1 MKIHDEGFFLYS
13 KNFGEKSKI
22 LYILSKDY
30 GLIKGL
36 SKSFKNKNINLINLD
51 KIQFTWSSRNQN
63 SLGYLNYEQ
72 ENYNLSSDYFYTII
86 KASASELCIKFLPLW
101 EQNTS
106 IYKEIKNLT
115 LLKYDSNSYLI
126 GKYIKWEMNFL
137 KHLGYG
143 LNINKCCVTGEFNNT
158 YFISPKTGNAVN
170 FEIGKKYAK
179 NLFKIPKCMKE
190 NFKRNKYNDYKEAL
204 KITGF
209 FFLKILENN
218 KFKFI
223 FRNQIINKLESL

>member
-36 SKSFKNKNINLINLD
+36 SKSFKKRNYNLINLD
-51 KIQFTWSSRNQN
+51 KIQFTWSSRNQD

-72 ENYNLSSDYFYTII
+72 QNYNSSNDYFFTIV
-86 KASASELCIKFLPLW
+86 KAAASELCIKFLPLW
-101 EQNTS
+101 EQNNAIYREVNNLS
-106 IYKEIKNLT
+106 I
-115 LLKYDSNSYLI
+115 LKYDSKSYLI
-126 GKYIKWEMNFL
+126 GKYVEWEMNFL
-137 KHLGYG
+137 KHIGYG
-143 LNINKCCVTGEFNNT
+143 LNIHKCCVTGELNNT

-170 FEIGKKYAK
+170 FEIGKKYSK
-179 NLFKIPKCMKE
+179 YLFKIPKCMKE
-190 NFKRNKYNDYKEAL
+190 KFKKKKYNDYIDAL
-204 KITGF
+204 KITEY

-223 FRNQIINKLESL
+223 FRNQIVYHLKGL

>member
-22 LYILSKDY
+22 LYILSKNY

-36 SKSFKNKNINLINLD
+36 SKPLKKRNYNLINLD

-72 ENYNLSSDYFYTII
+72 KNHNLSDDYFFTII
-86 KASASELCIKFLPLW
+86 KAAASELCIKFLPLW
-101 EQNTS
+101 ESNTVIYREINNLS
-106 IYKEIKNLT
+106 ILE
-115 LLKYDSNSYLI
+115 YDSNSYLI
-126 GKYIKWEMNFL
+126 SKYVEWEINFL
-137 KHLGYG
+137 RHLGYG

-190 NFKRNKYNDYKEAL
+190 NFKKNKYNDYKDAL
-204 KITGF
+204 KITGY

-218 KFKFI
+218 KLKFV
-223 FRNQIINKLESL
+223 FRNQIINKLEGL

>member
-22 LYILSKDY
+22 LYILSKDH

-36 SKSFKNKNINLINLD
+36 SKSSKNKNINLINLD
-51 KIQFTWSSRNQN
+51 KIQFSWSSRNQN

-106 IYKEIKNLT
+106 IYNEIKNLT
-115 LLKYDSNSYLI
+115 LLKYDSNSYLT
-126 GKYIKWEMNFL
+126 GKYVEWEMNFL

-143 LNINKCCVTGEFNNT
+143 LNINKCCVTGQFNNT

-190 NFKRNKYNDYKEAL
+190 NFKKNKYNDYKQAL
-204 KITGF
+204 KITGY
-209 FFLKILENN
+209 FFLKILENS

>member
-126 GKYIKWEMNFL
+126 GKYVEWEMNFL
-137 KHLGYG
+137 KHLGYE
-143 LNINKCCVTGEFNNT
+143 LNIKKCCVTGEFNNT

-179 NLFKIPKCMKE
+179 NLFIIPKCMKE
-190 NFKRNKYNDYKEAL
+190 NFKKNKYDDYKEAL
-204 KITGF
+204 RITGY

-223 FRNQIINKLESL
+223 FRNQIINKLEGL

>member
-1 MKIHDEGFFLYS
+1 M
-13 KNFGEKSKI
+13 
-22 LYILSKDY
+22 
-30 GLIKGL
+30 IKGL

-115 LLKYDSNSYLI
+115 LLNYDSNSYLI
-126 GKYIKWEMNFL
+126 GKYVEWEMNFL

-143 LNINKCCVTGEFNNT
+143 LNINKCCVTGELNNT

-179 NLFKIPKCMKE
+179 NLF
-190 NFKRNKYNDYKEAL
+190 
-204 KITGF
+204 
-209 FFLKILENN
+209 
-218 KFKFI
+218 
-223 FRNQIINKLESL
+223 

>member
-115 LLKYDSNSYLI
+115 LLKYDSNSYLV
-126 GKYIKWEMNFL
+126 GRYVEWEINFL

-143 LNINKCCVTGEFNNT
+143 LNINKCCVTGELNNT

-170 FEIGKKYAK
+170 FEVGKKYSK
-179 NLFKIPKCMKE
+179 YLFKIPMCMKE
-190 NFKRNKYNDYKEAL
+190 NFKKNYYNDYKEAL
-204 KITGF
+204 KITEY

-223 FRNQIINKLESL
+223 FRNQIINKLRVL

>member
-1 MKIHDEGFFLYS
+1 M
-13 KNFGEKSKI
+13 
-22 LYILSKDY
+22 
-30 GLIKGL
+30 
-36 SKSFKNKNINLINLD
+36 
-51 KIQFTWSSRNQN
+51 
-63 SLGYLNYEQ
+63 
-72 ENYNLSSDYFYTII
+72 
-86 KASASELCIKFLPLW
+86 IKFNLHGV
-101 EQNTS
+101 Q
-106 IYKEIKNLT
+106 EIKNLT

-190 NFKRNKYNDYKEAL
+190 NFKKNKYNDYKEAL
-204 KITGF
+204 KITGYF
-209 FFLKILENN
+209 FFKILENN
-218 KFKFI
+218 KVKFI
-223 FRNQIINKLESL
+223 FRNQIIDKLEGL

>member
-1 MKIHDEGFFLYS
+1 M
-13 KNFGEKSKI
+13 
-22 LYILSKDY
+22 
-30 GLIKGL
+30 
-36 SKSFKNKNINLINLD
+36 
-51 KIQFTWSSRNQN
+51 
-63 SLGYLNYEQ
+63 
-72 ENYNLSSDYFYTII
+72 
-86 KASASELCIKFLPLW
+86 W

-115 LLKYDSNSYLI
+115 LLKYESNSYLV
-126 GKYIKWEMNFL
+126 GKYVKWEINFL

-170 FEIGKKYAK
+170 FQVGKKYAK

-190 NFKRNKYNDYKEAL
+190 NFKQNKYNDYKEAL
-204 KITGF
+204 KITGY

-223 FRNQIINKLESL
+223 FRNQIINKLEGL

>member
-72 ENYNLSSDYFYTII
+72 ENYNSSNDYFFTIV
-86 KASASELCIKFLPLW
+86 KAAASELCVKFLPLW
-101 EQNTS
+101 EQNNA
-106 IYKEIKNLT
+106 IYKEVNNLSI
-115 LLKYDSNSYLI
+115 LKYDSKSYLI
-126 GKYIKWEMNFL
+126 GKYVEWEMNFL
-137 KHLGYG
+137 KHIGYG
-143 LNINKCCVTGEFNNT
+143 LNIYKCCVTGELNNT

-170 FEIGKKYAK
+170 FEIGKKYSK
-179 NLFKIPKCMKE
+179 YLFKIPKCMKE
-190 NFKRNKYNDYKEAL
+190 NFKKKKYNDYIDAL
-204 KITGF
+204 KITEY

-223 FRNQIINKLESL
+223 FRNQIVYLLKGL

>member
-36 SKSFKNKNINLINLD
+36 SKSFKNKKINLINLD

-72 ENYNLSSDYFYTII
+72 ENFTLSYDYFYTII

-115 LLKYDSNSYLI
+115 HLKYDSNSYLI
-126 GKYIKWEMNFL
+126 GKYVEWEMNFL

-143 LNINKCCVTGEFNNT
+143 LNINKCSVTGEFNNT

-170 FEIGKKYAK
+170 FDIGKKYAK
-179 NLFKIPKCMKE
+179 NLFKIPQCMKE
-190 NFKRNKYNDYKEAL
+190 NFKKNKYNDYKEAL
-204 KITGF
+204 KITGY

-223 FRNQIINKLESL
+223 FRNQIINKLENL

>member
-1 MKIHDEGFFLYS
+1 MKIHDEGYFLYS

-36 SKSFKNKNINLINLD
+36 SKSFKNKTINLINLD
-51 KIQFTWSSRNQN
+51 EIKFTWSSRNQC

-72 ENYNLSSDYFYTII
+72 ENYNLSFDYFYTII
-86 KASASELCIKFLPLW
+86 KASASELCVKFLPLW
-101 EQNTS
+101 EKNTS

-115 LLKYDSNSYLI
+115 LLNYDSNSYLT
-126 GKYIKWEMNFL
+126 GKYIEWEMNFL

-143 LNINKCCVTGEFNNT
+143 LNINKCYVTGEFNNT

-190 NFKRNKYNDYKEAL
+190 NFKKNEYNDYKEAL
-204 KITGF
+204 KITGY

-218 KFKFI
+218 RFKFI
-223 FRNQIINKLESL
+223 FRNQIINKL

>member
-63 SLGYLNYEQ
+63 SLGYINYEQ
-72 ENYNLSSDYFYTII
+72 ENYNLIFDYFYTII

-143 LNINKCCVTGEFNNT
+143 LNINKCYVTGEFNNT

-190 NFKRNKYNDYKEAL
+190 NFKKTKYNDYKEAL
-204 KITGF
+204 KITGY

>member
-126 GKYIKWEMNFL
+126 GKYVEWEMNFL

-143 LNINKCCVTGEFNNT
+143 LNINKCCVTGELNNT

-170 FEIGKKYAK
+170 FEIGKKYAEK
-179 NLFKIPKCMKE
+179 LFKIPQCMKE
-190 NFKRNKYNDYKEAL
+190 NFKKNKYNDYREAL
-204 KITGF
+204 RITGY

-218 KFKFI
+218 NFKFI
-223 FRNQIINKLESL
+223 FRNQIINKLEGL

>member
-13 KNFGEKSKI
+13 KTFGEKSKI

-36 SKSFKNKNINLINLD
+36 SKSFKNKNYNLINLD

-63 SLGYLNYEQ
+63 SLGYLNYEH
-72 ENYNLSSDYFYTII
+72 EKYNMSNDSFFTIV
-86 KASASELCIKFLPLW
+86 KAAASELCMKFLPLW
-101 EQNTS
+101 EQNTAIYREINNLS
-106 IYKEIKNLT
+106 I
-115 LLKYDSNSYLI
+115 LKYDSNSYLI
-126 GKYIKWEMNFL
+126 GKYVEWEINFL

-143 LNINKCCVTGEFNNT
+143 LNISKCCVTGEFNNT

-170 FEIGKKYAK
+170 FEIGKKYSK
-179 NLFKIPKCMKE
+179 YLFKIPECMKE
-190 NFKRNKYNDYKEAL
+190 NFKKNRYTDYIDAL
-204 KITGF
+204 RITEY

-223 FRNQIINKLESL
+223 FRNQIVNKLEGL

>member
-63 SLGYLNYEQ
+63 SLGYINYEQ
-72 ENYNLSSDYFYTII
+72 ENYNLIFDYFYTII
-86 KASASELCIKFLPLW
+86 KAAASELCIKFLPLW

-106 IYKEIKNLT
+106 IYIEIKNLT
-115 LLKYDSNSYLI
+115 LLKYDCNSYLV
-126 GKYIKWEMNFL
+126 GKYIEWEMNFL

-143 LNINKCCVTGEFNNT
+143 LNINKCSVTGEFNNT
-158 YFISPKTGNAVN
+158 YYISPKTGNAVN

-179 NLFKIPKCMKE
+179 SLFKIPKCMKE
-190 NFKRNKYNDYKEAL
+190 SFKKNKYNDYKEAL
-204 KITGF
+204 KITGY

-218 KFKFI
+218 KSKFI

>member
-1 MKIHDEGFFLYS
+1 MKIRDEGFFLYS

-72 ENYNLSSDYFYTII
+72 ENYNLSADYFYTII

-115 LLKYDSNSYLI
+115 LLKYDSNSYLV
-126 GKYIKWEMNFL
+126 GRYVEWEINFL

-143 LNINKCCVTGEFNNT
+143 LNINKCCVTGELNNT

-170 FEIGKKYAK
+170 FEVGKKYSK
-179 NLFKIPKCMKE
+179 YLFKIPMCMKE
-190 NFKRNKYNDYKEAL
+190 NFKKNYYNDYKEAL
-204 KITGF
+204 KITEY

-223 FRNQIINKLESL
+223 FRNQIINKLRVL

>member
-106 IYKEIKNLT
+106 IYKEIKNLA
-115 LLKYDSNSYLI
+115 LLKYDSYSYLI
-126 GKYIKWEMNFL
+126 GKYVEWEMNFL
-137 KHLGYG
+137 KHLGYE
-143 LNINKCCVTGEFNNT
+143 LNIKKCYVTGEFNNT

-179 NLFKIPKCMKE
+179 NLFIIPKCMKE
-190 NFKRNKYNDYKEAL
+190 NFQKNKYNDYQEAL
-204 KITGF
+204 KITGY

-223 FRNQIINKLESL
+223 FRDQIINKLEDL

>member
-1 MKIHDEGFFLYS
+1 MKIHDEGFFLYA

-115 LLKYDSNSYLI
+115 LLKYDSNSYLV
-126 GKYIKWEMNFL
+126 GRYVEWEINFL

-143 LNINKCCVTGEFNNT
+143 LNINKCCVTGELNNT

-170 FEIGKKYAK
+170 FEVGKKYSK
-179 NLFKIPKCMKE
+179 YLFKIPMCMKE
-190 NFKRNKYNDYKEAL
+190 NFKKNYYNDYKEAL
-204 KITGF
+204 KITEY

-223 FRNQIINKLESL
+223 FRNQIINKLRVL

>member
-86 KASASELCIKFLPLW
+86 KASASELCLKFLPLW

-126 GKYIKWEMNFL
+126 GKYVEWEMNFL

-143 LNINKCCVTGEFNNT
+143 LNINKCCVTGELNNT

-170 FEIGKKYAK
+170 FEIGKKYAEK
-179 NLFKIPKCMKE
+179 LFKIPQCMKE
-190 NFKRNKYNDYKEAL
+190 NFKKNKYNDYREAL
-204 KITGF
+204 RITGY

-223 FRNQIINKLESL
+223 FRNQIINKLEGL

>member
-13 KNFGEKSKI
+13 KTFGEKSKI

-36 SKSFKNKNINLINLD
+36 SKSFKNKNYNLINLD

-63 SLGYLNYEQ
+63 SLGYLNYEH
-72 ENYNLSSDYFYTII
+72 EKYNMSNDSFFTIV
-86 KASASELCIKFLPLW
+86 KAAASELCMKFLPLW
-101 EQNTS
+101 EQNTAIYREINNLS
-106 IYKEIKNLT
+106 I
-115 LLKYDSNSYLI
+115 LKYDSNSYLI
-126 GKYIKWEMNFL
+126 GKYVEWEINFL

-143 LNINKCCVTGEFNNT
+143 LNISKCCVTGEFNNT

-170 FEIGKKYAK
+170 FEIGKKYSK
-179 NLFKIPKCMKE
+179 YLFKIPECMKE
-190 NFKRNKYNDYKEAL
+190 NFKKNRYNDYIDAL
-204 KITGF
+204 KITEY

-218 KFKFI
+218 KLKFI
-223 FRNQIINKLESL
+223 FRNQIVNKLEGL

>member
-1 MKIHDEGFFLYS
+1 MKINDEGFFLYS

-22 LYILSKDY
+22 LYVLSKGN
-30 GLIKGL
+30 GLIRGL
-36 SKSFKNKNINLINLD
+36 SKSFKNKNYNLINLD

-72 ENYNLSSDYFYTII
+72 ENYNLSHDYYFTII

-106 IYKEIKNLT
+106 IYREINNLS
-115 LLKYDSNSYLI
+115 LLKYDSFSYLI
-126 GKYIKWEMNFL
+126 GKYVKWEITFL

-143 LNINKCCVTGEFNNT
+143 LNINKCCVTGELNNT

-170 FEIGKKYAK
+170 FEIGKKYSK
-179 NLFKIPKCMKE
+179 YLFKIPECMKE
-190 NFKRNKYNDYKEAL
+190 NFKKNKYNDYKDAL
-204 KITGF
+204 KITGY

-218 KFKFI
+218 KLKFV
-223 FRNQIINKLESL
+223 FRNQIINKLEGL

>member
-1 MKIHDEGFFLYS
+1 MKIQDEGFFLYS

-22 LYILSKDY
+22 LYVLSKDY

-36 SKSFKNKNINLINLD
+36 SKSFKNKNFNLINLD
-51 KIQFTWSSRNQN
+51 KIHFTWSARNQD

-72 ENYNLSSDYFYTII
+72 ENYNLSNDYFFTII

-106 IYKEIKNLT
+106 IYREINNLSI
-115 LLKYDSNSYLI
+115 LKYDSIFYLI
-126 GKYIKWEMNFL
+126 GKYVEWEINFL

-143 LNINKCCVTGEFNNT
+143 LNINKCCVTGELNNT

-170 FEIGKKYAK
+170 FEIGSKYSK
-179 NLFKIPKCMKE
+179 YLFKIPKCMKE
-190 NFKRNKYNDYKEAL
+190 NFKKNKYNDYKDAL
-204 KITGF
+204 KITEYF
-209 FFLKILENN
+209 FFKILENN

-223 FRNQIINKLESL
+223 FRNQIIKKLEDL